1 MFPHQLLTRALINTT
16 QMLQRQNIRPKINVG
31 HRLSY
36 SYKQKESSLLM
47 TVENVFNGLKL
58 HLFKLQKLLN
68 LLLFNSLQSFSANN
82 HSHIFKLCGKALDV
96 RSS

>member
-36 SYKQKESSLLM
+36 SYKQKETSLLR
-47 TVENVFNGLKL
+47 TVENIFNGLKL
-58 HLFKLQKLLN
+58 HLFKLQKL
-68 LLLFNSLQSFSANN
+68 
-82 HSHIFKLCGKALDV
+82 
-96 RSS
+96 